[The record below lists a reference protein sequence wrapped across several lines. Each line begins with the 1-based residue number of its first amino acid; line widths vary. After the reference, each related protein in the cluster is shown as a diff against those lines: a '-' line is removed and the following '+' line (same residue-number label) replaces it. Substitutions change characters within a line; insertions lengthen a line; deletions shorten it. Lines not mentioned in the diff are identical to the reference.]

1 MRALVLGSDD
11 DKQDRLR
18 KLDFAIEAVSPKL
31 QHEHWS
37 VRRFAVLALSAVCE
51 ALGGHRKGLRRI
63 KERTMKLK
71 FAPCFRITDPD
82 EQVRLALAA
91 NLGRVAPLKSKEAVL
106 SALQL
111 ASKDEDVE
119 VQLHSL
125 FDAMPRGRA
134 PAVVLAPPP
143 PPSKPPPAVATLP
156 KSEVPKV
163 RFDFG
168 YDDIEG
174 GNLLGKL
181 LGSLQDGGQV
191 DRAKPCQRCEVL
203 LLQLDALAQS
213 MVGLAGAAFR
223 WSLEVATGVST
234 EDREMLWKALMSY
247 MQPCAHVD
255 ARIASTS
262 EDLLKAVT
270 KAVTP
275 DELLGS
281 LAQQRLEQKRAQPK
295 GAATAPQA
303 KVKAKAEPKSHSA
316 EYAKYAK
323 RAPCSARPQPHSSRR
338 GLV

>member
-1 MRALVLGSDD
+1 MKRDAQAPLVPSCELYP
-11 DKQDRLR
+11 QE
-18 KLDFAIEAVSPKL
+18 FAK
-31 QHEHWS
+31 
-37 VRRFAVLALSAVCE
+37 RC
-51 ALGGHRKGLRRI
+51 RI
-63 KERTMKLK
+63 KDDEPDASDLLK
-71 FAPCFRITDPD
+71 A
-82 EQVRLALAA
+82 
-91 NLGRVAPLKSKEAVL
+91 
-106 SALQL
+106 
-111 ASKDEDVE
+111 
-119 VQLHSL
+119 
-125 FDAMPRGRA
+125 
-134 PAVVLAPPP
+134 
-143 PPSKPPPAVATLP
+143 
-156 KSEVPKV
+156 SEVPKV

-181 LGSLQDGGQV
+181 LGSLQEDRLSVAEAPQSAASSNLKV

-303 KVKAKAEPKSHSA
+303 KVKAKAREGVALPSPRVRCRDR
-316 EYAKYAK
+316 AKA
-323 RAPCSARPQPHSSRR
+323 
-338 GLV
+338 

>member
-1 MRALVLGSDD
+1 MF
-11 DKQDRLR
+11 KQFIAQSHVTQSIQLLR
-18 KLDFAIEAVSPKL
+18 
-31 QHEHWS
+31 
-37 VRRFAVLALSAVCE
+37 
-51 ALGGHRKGLRRI
+51 GGIHL
-63 KERTMKLK
+63 
-71 FAPCFRITDPD
+71 C
-82 EQVRLALAA
+82 
-91 NLGRVAPLKSKEAVL
+91 VAPKAPQSAASSNLK
-106 SALQL
+106 
-111 ASKDEDVE
+111 
-119 VQLHSL
+119 
-125 FDAMPRGRA
+125 
-134 PAVVLAPPP
+134 
-143 PPSKPPPAVATLP
+143 
-156 KSEVPKV
+156 
-163 RFDFG
+163 
-168 YDDIEG
+168 
-174 GNLLGKL
+174 
-181 LGSLQDGGQV
+181 V

-303 KVKAKAEPKSHSA
+303 KVKAKAEPKSSSA
-316 EYAKYAK
+316 QPQSAKTGPK
-323 RAPCSARPQPHSSRR
+323 RSSTRSSRR
-338 GLV
+338 TSKSSAATSKTSSRSSSRSSSSGSDYSSSSSYSSSDGSSKPKAKAKPKASPGGRG